1 MTLDRQGSGLIF
13 LVSLPRS
20 GSTMLQKVLSSNQDV
35 HTTSEPWVALH
46 PVYALREHGHSSEYN
61 SQLAYR
67 ALHIFLGDLERG
79 EETYYESLRLMLSH
93 IYGTVLRQSKKK
105 YFLDKTPRY
114 YEIIPELHR
123 LFPGAK
129 LILLLRNPM
138 AVLHSRINLLPDRK
152 GGKGLKEL
160 NLYERDLLYGPGKLL
175 DGIEVLGDNCL
186 VLKYED
192 FILHPDSELETL
204 CKYLGIT
211 YSASMLEY
219 NKGSPQVMKFGDPV
233 KVYKNKR
240 PTVEY
245 RDKWVESMA
254 GRPQL
259 WRMFSEYREFLG
271 DDLISALG
279 YSPSG
284 IKNILDETKPTKS
297 KLFFTKSLDSFVR
310 LLNENK

>member
-1 MTLDRQGSGLIF
+1 MAGMSSIIDTFLPKINIRKKILGLRIF
-13 LVSLPRS
+13 
-20 GSTMLQKVLSSNQDV
+20 D
-35 HTTSEPWVALH
+35 
-46 PVYALREHGHSSEYN
+46 
-61 SQLAYR
+61 
-67 ALHIFLGDLERG
+67 
-79 EETYYESLRLMLSH
+79 
-93 IYGTVLRQSKKK
+93 
-105 YFLDKTPRY
+105 
-114 YEIIPELHR
+114 
-123 LFPGAK
+123 
-129 LILLLRNPM
+129 
-138 AVLHSRINLLPDRK
+138 
-152 GGKGLKEL
+152 
-160 NLYERDLLYGPGKLL
+160 RDLLHGPRSLL
-175 DGIEVLGDNCL
+175 DGMKILENSCHI
-186 VLKYED
+186 LKYED
-192 FILHPDSELETL
+192 LVLYPDAELKNV

-219 NKGSPQVMKFGDPV
+219 NKGSPQVMKLGDPV

-297 KLFFTKSLDSFVR
+297 KLFFTKPLDSFVR
-310 LLNENK
+310 LLNENE